1 MTVHSKAFGT
11 AAAIGGTALLV
22 LGTGVQSASAA
33 TSAPAA
39 FAFPSATFYTG
50 TNLTGTATSVDL
62 SQVGV
67 CKALSQPARS
77 ASDFS
82 VQEIE
87 VYFNPDCKTGTPGR
101 ASDISFVLGS
111 LNLGNFPYPAVSYRV
126 RTPGLTN

>member
-1 MTVHSKAFGT
+1 MTIHSKAFGM
-11 AAAIGGTALLV
+11 AAAIGGTALLA
-22 LGTGVQSASAA
+22 LGPGVQSASAA

-77 ASDFS
+77 AFNFS

-87 VYFNPDCKTGTPGR
+87 VYFNPDCKTGTPGK

-111 LNLGNFPYPAVSYRV
+111 LNVGNFPYPAVSYRV
-126 RTPGLTN
+126 RTN

>member
-1 MTVHSKAFGT
+1 MTVHSKVFGM
-11 AAAIGGTALLV
+11 AVAIGGTALLA

-33 TSAPAA
+33 TASAP
-39 FAFPSATFYTG
+39 FTFPSATFYTG

-67 CKALSQPARS
+67 CKTLSRPARS
-77 ASDFS
+77 AFNFS

-87 VYFNPDCKTGTPGR
+87 VYFNPDCKTGTPGN
-101 ASDISFVLGS
+101 AGDISFVLGS

-126 RTPGLTN
+126 RNMA